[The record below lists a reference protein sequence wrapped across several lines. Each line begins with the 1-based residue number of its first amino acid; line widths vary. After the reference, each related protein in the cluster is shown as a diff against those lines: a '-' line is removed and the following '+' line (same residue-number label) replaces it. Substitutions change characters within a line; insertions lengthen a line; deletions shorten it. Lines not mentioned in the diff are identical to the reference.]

1 MAEHDASYMDLVGTL
16 ADGRYF
22 FVDSQARNDISEFDY
37 KITCVLL
44 LRFYGTTTIDGIDYN
59 VFYLD
64 HPYAFYLK
72 GKFKASYDGSCIRG
86 IFSNFP
92 ESINLNRPIVF
103 RADDPNDIP
112 NKKDFMVFTD
122 GNRNQKMQN
131 LYQLGDVMD
140 FVFDKT
146 YQCFYLVGVG
156 EKNVQSDWNEAN
168 NVSPAYIKNKP
179 SLATVATSGE
189 AEDVSYDN
197 TTSELTATDVQ
208 AAIDEIDSSL
218 DTVAAGLSDKM
229 DKSDP
234 EGTGSFSMNRLSGS
248 TVGTNSHAE
257 GDDGTAS
264 GHASHAEGYQTV
276 ATDIGAHAEGLNS
289 TASGTAAHVEG
300 AASSASGDSAHAEGS
315 YASASGDNSHAEGFN
330 TKASSDYQHVSGK
343 YNVEDNADTYAE
355 IIGNGTADNARSN
368 ARTLDWSGNETI
380 AGDLYFNGG
389 VDPLSTQIAECKA
402 SGYDES
408 GDKTDT
414 VASSATWSILSSV
427 AITKGK
433 WIINFGANFPSLGS
447 GNTGHCGVG
456 VSDVATPST
465 RPPAESCLTAQRIT
479 NDNYTTLSG
488 SFIYNC
494 TSATKTLYLK
504 VRQTSGQSL
513 SVDGKLRVIKLPY

>member
-37 KITCVLL
+37 KITCVLH

-64 HPYAFYLK
+64 PPYAVYLK

-86 IFSNFP
+86 IFSNVP

-122 GNRNQKMQN
+122 GNRNQKMEN

-218 DTVAAGLSDKM
+218 DTVASGLSNKM
-229 DKSDP
+229 DKSNP

-248 TVGTNSHAE
+248 TIGTKSSTEGNNCTASGAESHAEGHYTVASGADSHAEGYNCIASGVDSHAE
-257 GDDGTAS
+257 GDNT
-264 GHASHAEGYQTV
+264 E
-276 ATDIGAHAEGLNS
+276 
-289 TASGTAAHVEG
+289 
-300 AASSASGDSAHAEGS
+300 AASSA
-315 YASASGDNSHAEGFN
+315 
-330 TKASSDYQHVSGK
+330 QHVSGR
-343 YNVEDNADTYAE
+343 YNIIDNADTYAE

-380 AGDLYFNGG
+380 EGDLYFNGG
-389 VDPLSTQIAECKA
+389 VDPLSTQLAAKQDALTAGTNITITSNTISATDTKPTD
-402 SGYDES
+402 YDTS
-408 GDKTDT
+408 GDKTDN
-414 VASSATWSILSSV
+414 VATGASWSILSSTTV
-427 AITKGK
+427 TKGK
-433 WIINFGANFPSLGS
+433 WIVSYGANFPSLGA

-465 RPPAESCLTAQRIT
+465 RPPVEACLTAQRIT
-479 NDNYTTLSG
+479 NDNYTTLSS
-488 SFIYNC
+488 SFLYDC
-494 TSATKTLYLK
+494 TVSSKTLYLK
-504 VRQTSGQSL
+504 VRQTSGQTL
-513 SVDGKLRVIKLPY
+513 SVEGKLRVIKIL

>member
-1 MAEHDASYMDLVGTL
+1 MADHDASYMDLVGTL

-37 KITCVLL
+37 KITCVLF
-44 LRFYGTTTIDGIDYN
+44 LRFYGTTTIDGIEYN

-64 HPYAFYLK
+64 HPYALYLK
-72 GKFKASYDGSCIRG
+72 GKFKATYDGSCIRG

-92 ESINLNRPIVF
+92 PSINLNRPIVF

-218 DTVAAGLSDKM
+218 DTVASGLSDKM
-229 DKSDP
+229 DKSNP
-234 EGTGSFSMNRLSGS
+234 EGTGSFSMNRLSPS
-248 TVGTNSHAE
+248 TVGPKSHAE
-257 GDDGTAS
+257 GDMGTAS
-264 GHASHAEGYQTV
+264 GDDSHAEGFMTVASGDDSHSEGVMTTASGDAAHAEGSNAVAGGLVSHAEGY
-276 ATDIGAHAEGLNS
+276 
-289 TASGTAAHVEG
+289 
-300 AASSASGDSAHAEGS
+300 
-315 YASASGDNSHAEGFN
+315 Y

-343 YNVEDNADTYAE
+343 FNVEDNADTYAE

-389 VDPLSTQIAECKA
+389 ADPLSTQIAGCKA

-414 VASSATWSILSSV
+414 VATSATWSILSSI
-427 AITKGK
+427 AITRGK

-456 VSDVATPST
+456 VSDSSTPST

-488 SFIYNC
+488 SFIYDC